1 MPELQ
6 QKEQQAMPRMMIIVF
21 FSSLLSEFSAKIH
34 ETAKRDNFIQSF
46 LKQITKIH
54 KEKEIFNKMLLFNK
68 KEFNINFAKTK
79 LKQNQK

>member
-34 ETAKRDNFIQSF
+34 ETAKSDNFIQPF
-46 LKQITKIH
+46 LK
-54 KEKEIFNKMLLFNK
+54 
-68 KEFNINFAKTK
+68 
-79 LKQNQK
+79 